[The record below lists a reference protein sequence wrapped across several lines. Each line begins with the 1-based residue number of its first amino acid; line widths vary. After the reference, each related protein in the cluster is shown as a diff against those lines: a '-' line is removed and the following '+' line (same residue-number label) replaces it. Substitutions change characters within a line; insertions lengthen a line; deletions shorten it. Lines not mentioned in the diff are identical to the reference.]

1 MAPDRWEDS
10 RKRMVELLV
19 RRGITDESVLA
30 AMGSVER
37 HSFLP
42 PGAGR
47 YADPYGDYPL
57 EIGCGQNI
65 SQPYIVAYM
74 LQKLGLSM
82 GDRVLD
88 IGTGSGYQAAV
99 LYEMGME
106 VFSMESVPSLYRQA
120 REKLPS
126 GVRMKMGDGYL
137 GWPEEAPFQGI
148 VIACAPLEVPRE
160 LVEQIAPGGRMVL
173 PVGGYFQQLV
183 VVKRDND
190 GVTVS
195 RDLPVRFVP
204 MLRTEQ

>member
-1 MAPDRWEDS
+1 MASDRWEES

-19 RRGITDESVLA
+19 HRGITDESVLS
-30 AMGSVER
+30 AMGSVQR
-37 HSFLP
+37 HCFLP

-47 YADPYGDYPL
+47 YADPYGDYPM
-57 EIGCGQNI
+57 EIGCGQTI

-74 LQKLGLSM
+74 LQKLRLSM

-106 VFSMESVPSLYRQA
+106 VFSMESVPNLYSQA

-126 GVRMKMGDGYL
+126 GLRMKMGDGYL

-160 LVEQIAPGGRMVL
+160 LVEQVAPGGRMVL

-204 MLRTEQ
+204 MLRTEH